1 MSRIVWLIGIIAL
14 IIGLYFLATNI
25 DTNKAFEL
33 GDYAEYAFSIQPLN
47 ASGTYRWAVLS
58 FENAGVTIL
67 EQTNTTY
74 GLQNYT
80 SYLDLRTGEITRRRV
95 TANGT
100 LTESLCFMLSD
111 TSRTAS
117 CRYYAPLKVSDG
129 QFSSGDI
136 QRPAWKAELDEPAYN
151 NSYILFD
158 KKTGIMLYSIT
169 DLGGA
174 LSEYSIIST
183 NIF

>member
-111 TSRTAS
+111 TSRAS
-117 CRYYAPLKVSDG
+117 SCTYYAPLKISDG
-129 QFSSGDI
+129 QFGK
-136 QRPAWKAELDEPAYN
+136 RTAWKAELDDPAYT

-174 LSEYSIIST
+174 TSEYNLIGT